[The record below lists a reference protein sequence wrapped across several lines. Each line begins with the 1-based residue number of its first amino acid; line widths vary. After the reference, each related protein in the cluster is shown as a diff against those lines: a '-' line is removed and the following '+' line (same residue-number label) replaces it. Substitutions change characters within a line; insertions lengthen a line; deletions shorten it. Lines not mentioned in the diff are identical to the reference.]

1 MSSREVQPGHP
12 GYIGLLGRWRLHWAE
27 LWPWGWWKMNASKI
41 TCHVGDFGSLNDAVG
56 NTPKCFPIMGRYGHH
71 LSIPMFF
78 KVCCIFV
85 AVAWAISL
93 KPHSLGRRT
102 DPREPEKKSPDSA
115 PIPTISAMQFLT
127 ITTVVALAAARPFH
141 NEART
146 LAVDLVGRSPKAW
159 LQGSPAAKCNDRKV
173 VDSNSHLVLGL
184 CMMENVRFSEMTLFF
199 FKRWWVMVGTPWH

>member
-85 AVAWAISL
+85 AVA
-93 KPHSLGRRT
+93 
-102 DPREPEKKSPDSA
+102 
-115 PIPTISAMQFLT
+115 
-127 ITTVVALAAARPFH
+127 
-141 NEART
+141 
-146 LAVDLVGRSPKAW
+146 
-159 LQGSPAAKCNDRKV
+159 
-173 VDSNSHLVLGL
+173 
-184 CMMENVRFSEMTLFF
+184 
-199 FKRWWVMVGTPWH
+199 